1 MVGLMESMDDTVH
14 CFSLLF
20 AGVATN
26 SPRGRLVVSWPRPLA
41 ASAIRRGWPLLDVLV
56 AYERGRVM
64 IGFGV
69 GKEVLRRWSESD
81 DFETSPAERSFL
93 VSVVGGLG
101 GLAHSEIAHV
111 EGDMV
116 GSIWVI

>member
-14 CFSLLF
+14 CFLLS
-20 AGVATN
+20 AGVTASN
-26 SPRGRLVVSWPRPLA
+26 PRGRLVVDRPRPFA

-56 AYERGRVM
+56 TYERGRVM
-64 IGFGV
+64 IRFGV
-69 GKEVLRRWSESD
+69 EEKVLRGWSESD